1 MGSYDS
7 EYYVAN
13 KGTFYTADVGYSFK
27 NVKQI
32 GNITPYFM
40 YSHYDKDQDSMKDSI
55 RNIIGVSIDHKQ
67 LSLVAEYIMSK
78 MTHSLVGLK
87 IHWQKGMITSGIS
100 CLT

>member
-1 MGSYDS
+1 
-7 EYYVAN
+7 
-13 KGTFYTADVGYSFK
+13 
-27 NVKQI
+27 
-32 GNITPYFM
+32 M
-40 YSHYDKDQDSMKDSI
+40 YSQYDKDQDNMKDSV

-78 MTHSLVGLK
+78 NDPFIGELK

>member
-1 MGSYDS
+1 M
-7 EYYVAN
+7 N
-13 KGTFYTADVGYSFK
+13 
-27 NVKQI
+27 
-32 GNITPYFM
+32 
-40 YSHYDKDQDSMKDSI
+40 SI

-78 MTHSLVGLK
+78 NDPFIGELK

>member
-1 MGSYDS
+1 
-7 EYYVAN
+7 
-13 KGTFYTADVGYSFK
+13 
-27 NVKQI
+27 
-32 GNITPYFM
+32 M
-40 YSHYDKDQDSMKDSI
+40 YSQYDKDQDSMKDSI

-87 IHWQKGMITSGIS
+87 IHWQKETITSGIS